1 MVHWTPEARA
11 DVANIHAYIAQHA
24 SPAQASTVVR
34 AITARANLLDQFKG
48 LGKAGSLPHT
58 REYKVARLP
67 YIIVYTVRD
76 EDVVILRIWR
86 QEPTAEARGLVQGA
100 NAMVLRQAQVLYYR
114 ARRAGKPCSKS
125 LPARL
130 APHDSVQASAVWPT
144 SATSST
150 ETPL

>member
-1 MVHWTPEARA
+1 MVRWTPEARA
-11 DVANIHAYIAQHA
+11 DVESIHAYIAQHA

-76 EDVVILRIWR
+76 DDVVILRVWHQIG
-86 QEPTAEARGLVQGA
+86 AEARDRALYARSRALLPRLKHVGFRPCMGA
-100 NAMVLRQAQVLYYR
+100 RYERQDR
-114 ARRAGKPCSKS
+114 P
-125 LPARL
+125 
-130 APHDSVQASAVWPT
+130 
-144 SATSST
+144 
-150 ETPL
+150 